1 MSQLYKN
8 AMVYTDGHFVRKD
21 LFVNSGI
28 VSDDITAADGAE
40 VFDFNNCCIFPG
52 FADVHVHLREPGFSY
67 KETIKSGAAAAAR
80 GGFTAVCAMPNLSPV
95 PDSAENLRV
104 QTDIAARDAC
114 INVFPYAAITVGEQ
128 GERLSDMD
136 ALSKLTKFFS
146 DDGRGV
152 QSESI
157 MRSAMEKAASL
168 GVIIAAHCEDNELL
182 GGKHIRAGE
191 YAKAHGIRGI
201 NPESE
206 WRQLERDLR
215 IASETGCKYHVCHV
229 STAESVEL
237 LRRAKR
243 SGVDVTAE
251 TAPHYL
257 ALTEND
263 LCDDGRFKMNPPL
276 GSLRDREALREGVAD
291 DTIDMIATDHAPHS
305 TEEKSGG
312 LENSL
317 MGVSGIEA
325 AFPVLYTSLVRKGII
340 TLERLTELLSVAPRC
355 RFMLGGG
362 DIRSGRQADLTVF
375 DTETE
380 FVLDSAD
387 FLSMGKSTPFDKM
400 RCRGKCLLTVCGG
413 KTVWRERG
421 I

>member
-1 MSQLYKN
+1 MAQVYKN
-8 AMVYTDGHFVRKD
+8 AMVYTDGHFEKKD
-21 LFVNSGI
+21 LLVRNGI
-28 VSDDITAADGAE
+28 VSADMTAADGAE
-40 VFDFNNCCIFPG
+40 VFNFNNCYIFPG

-67 KETIKSGAAAAAR
+67 KETIGSGTAAAAH
-80 GGFTAVCAMPNLSPV
+80 GGYTAVCSMPNLSPV

-104 QTDIAARDAC
+104 QTAVIERDAC
-114 INVFPYAAITVGEQ
+114 IKVRPYAAITVGER
-128 GERLSDMD
+128 GERLSDMETL
-136 ALSKLTKFFS
+136 AEMTNIFS

-157 MRSAMEKAASL
+157 MRAAMEKAASL
-168 GVIIAAHCEDNELL
+168 GVIIAAHCEDNSLL
-182 GGKHIRAGE
+182 GGKHIRAGK
-191 YAKAHGIRGI
+191 YAAAHGICGI

-215 IASETGCKYHVCHV
+215 LAAQTGCKYHVCHV
-229 STAESVEL
+229 STKESVRL

-243 SGVDVTAE
+243 EGVDVTAE

-257 ALTEND
+257 VLTEEL

-276 GSLRDREALREGVAD
+276 GSRSDRDALREAVAD
-291 DTIDMIATDHAPHS
+291 GTIDMIATDHAPHS
-305 TEEKSGG
+305 AEEKSGG
-312 LENSL
+312 LEAAL

-325 AFPVLYTSLVRKGII
+325 AFPVLYTSLVEKGII
-340 TLERLTELLSVAPRC
+340 TLERLIELISVVPRR
-355 RFMLGGG
+355 RFNLGGG
-362 DIRSGRQADLTVF
+362 EIISGEKADFTVF

-380 FVLDSAD
+380 FVIDSAE
-387 FLSMGKSTPFDKM
+387 FLSKGKSTPFDKM
-400 RCRGKCLLTVCGG
+400 HCRGKCLMTLCGG